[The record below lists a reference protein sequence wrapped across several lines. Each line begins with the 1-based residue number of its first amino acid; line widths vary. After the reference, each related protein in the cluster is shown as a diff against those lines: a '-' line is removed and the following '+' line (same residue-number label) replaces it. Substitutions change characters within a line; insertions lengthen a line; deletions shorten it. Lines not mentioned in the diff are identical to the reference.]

1 MMKTLSA
8 KSQNGTNRMNRINRI
23 KGTSMR
29 RYLIVSAVIVLTAA
43 GLGLN
48 GCAKGPDNKA
58 AAPAVPTAGQRAPT
72 RSGNQGDNK
81 STVNKTGSEP
91 DETGERKT
99 NGKEDEETAVTLT
112 PDEVRTAGIQVTT
125 LTLQRAS
132 GRVRVTAMIE
142 ANQDALAHIAPR
154 VAGRIVRVQANL
166 GDVVKV
172 GQALAVLDSI
182 DLGEARSVY
191 RTAQTELSLARAN
204 FDRLDGLYREQV
216 IAQKDWL
223 AARADYEKA
232 KSVFR
237 AAADKL
243 RLLGVAPGGDGST
256 FPVIAPFSG
265 MVIEKNAVLG
275 ELAPVDKSLFTVANL
290 STVWIESDFYE
301 KDLSSIQVG
310 AAAQVTVAAYPDAVF
325 EGKLAYISST
335 VDPQTHTVKGRIEV
349 HNPRLALKPGMFANV
364 ALVSGSRVEGLAVP
378 ETAIILFKGEPSVF
392 RAEGN
397 RFEPQAVQTGA
408 YANGYVVIR
417 SGLKAG
423 DRVVTAGAYQLK
435 ARLMK
440 SSIGDSD

>member
-8 KSQNGTNRMNRINRI
+8 KSQNGTNQMNRI
-23 KGTSMR
+23 KGISMR
-29 RYLIVSAVIVLTAA
+29 RYLIVGTAILATVLAPA
-43 GLGLN
+43 GLGLS
-48 GCAKGPDNKA
+48 GCTKSSENKA
-58 AAPAVPTAGQRAPT
+58 AAPAAQATGQRAPI
-72 RSGNQGDNK
+72 RSDNNK
-81 STVNKTGSEP
+81 STAIKASSEL
-91 DETGERKT
+91 DKSGEKKVD
-99 NGKEDEETAVTLT
+99 GKESEETAVTLT
-112 PDEVRTAGIQVTT
+112 PDEVRTAGIQVTA
-125 LTLQRAS
+125 LTLQKLS
-132 GRVRVTAMIE
+132 GQVRVTAMIE

-166 GDVVKV
+166 GDVVKA

-182 DLGEARSVY
+182 DLGDARSAY

-204 FDRLDGLYREQV
+204 FNRLDGLYREQV

-223 AARADYEKA
+223 AAHADYEKA
-232 KSVFR
+232 KSVSR

-256 FPVIAPFSG
+256 FPVTAPFAG

-275 ELAPVDKSLFTVANL
+275 ELAPADQSLFTVANL
-290 STVWIESDFYE
+290 STVWIESDLYE
-301 KDLSSIQVG
+301 KDLGGIQVG
-310 AAAQVTVAAYPDAVF
+310 APAQVRIAAYSNTVF
-325 EGKLAYISST
+325 EGRLTYISST

-349 HNPRLALKPGMFANV
+349 PNPRLALKPGMFANV
-364 ALVSGSRVEGLAVP
+364 TLVGGNQVEGWAVP

-408 YANGYVVIR
+408 YVNGYVVIR
-417 SGLKAG
+417 SGLKTG